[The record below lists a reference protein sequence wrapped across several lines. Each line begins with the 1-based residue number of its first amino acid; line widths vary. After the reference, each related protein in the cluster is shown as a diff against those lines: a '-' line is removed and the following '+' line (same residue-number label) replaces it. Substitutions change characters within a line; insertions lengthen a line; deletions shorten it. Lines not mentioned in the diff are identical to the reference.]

1 MIGMAVCYSVPFFVL
16 SNKSAPAKPNTMT
29 TRNTNLWQN
38 DISKYLEI
46 KANDAVHHIDRH
58 LDRKTDS
65 TEALLEYFRD
75 IMCKNRSLTCVAK

>member
-1 MIGMAVCYSVPFFVL
+1 MIGMAVCYSVPLFF
-16 SNKSAPAKPNTMT
+16 KITAKPNTMT